1 MNIKRFF
8 EAIIFD
14 CDGVLA
20 DSEPLDNEI
29 VSILLKELGYVISP
43 DAVRIKSSG
52 LTDEAMWALFE
63 GELARPIPIKIKK
76 RWEEMLIGK
85 FRSRLLPMPGVV
97 AVVKRLWSDNI
108 PLSVASNGPLQ
119 RMTTILDIL
128 ELTPYFNKRLFSS
141 SMVREGKPS
150 PDIYLLA
157 ASQIGESPSRCVV
170 IEDSLPGV
178 QAGISAGMTVLGYC
192 PKGDLW
198 GLKQLGIKTFN
209 HMNDLIDLL
218 GLVRHPSLGLSR
230 KD

>member
-1 MNIKRFF
+1 
-8 EAIIFD
+8 
-14 CDGVLA
+14 
-20 DSEPLDNEI
+20 
-29 VSILLKELGYVISP
+29 
-43 DAVRIKSSG
+43 
-52 LTDEAMWALFE
+52 
-63 GELARPIPIKIKK
+63 
-76 RWEEMLIGK
+76 
-85 FRSRLLPMPGVV
+85 
-97 AVVKRLWSDNI
+97 
-108 PLSVASNGPLQ
+108 
-119 RMTTILDIL
+119 
-128 ELTPYFNKRLFSS
+128 
-141 SMVREGKPS
+141 MVREGKPS

>member
-1 MNIKRFF
+1 MNRSF
-8 EAIIFD
+8 ESVIFD

-29 VSILLKELGYVISP
+29 VSILLTKLGYAISP
-43 DAVRIKSSG
+43 DEVRIKSSG

-63 GELARPIPIKIKK
+63 GELAQPIPIKIKK

-85 FRSRLLPMPGVV
+85 FRKRLLPMPGVV
-97 AVVKRLWSDNI
+97 PVVKRLWSDNI

-128 ELTPYFNKRLFSS
+128 ELTPYFHKRLFSS
-141 SMVREGKPS
+141 TMVREGKPS

-157 ASQIGESPSRCVV
+157 ASQTGESPSRCIV

-178 QAGISAGMTVLGYC
+178 QAGIAAGMTVLGYC
-192 PKGDLW
+192 PYGDVW
-198 GLKQLGIKTFN
+198 GLRQLGIKTFN

-218 GLVRHPSLGLSR
+218 GLGRHPFLGPSR
-230 KD
+230 GN